1 MPHCIIEYSKTVDIA
16 PTQLVEAVHQA
27 VLETALFDAS
37 HIKTRAMAYEHYQL
51 ADDSKDFIHV
61 TVRLHS
67 GRTTQQKQ
75 QLTAVILQSL
85 KHLNLTSM
93 TVTVEA
99 VDIDRDSYAKLV
111 II

>member
-1 MPHCIIEYSKTVDIA
+1 MPHCIIEYSKTVDIS

-27 VLETALFDAS
+27 VLETALFDAY
-37 HIKTRAMAYEHYQL
+37 HIKTRAIAYEHYQL
-51 ADDSKDFIHV
+51 AHDSKDFIHV

-67 GRTTQQKQ
+67 GRTSQQKQ
-75 QLTAVILQSL
+75 QLTAFILQSL

-93 TVTVEA
+93 TITVET
-99 VDIDRDSYAKLV
+99 VDIDSDSYAKLV

>member
-16 PTQLVEAVHQA
+16 PTQLVKAVHQA

-37 HIKTRAMAYEHYQL
+37 HIKTRAMAYEHYEL

-61 TVRLHS
+61 TVRLHH

-85 KHLNLTSM
+85 KQLNLTKI
-93 TVTVEA
+93 TITVEA
-99 VDIDRDSYAKLV
+99 VDIDSNSYAKLV
-111 II
+111 IV